1 MNLIVRQLL
10 AFLGAA
16 LIVALPAAAMGEVI
30 PISDVNE
37 DDEDGFPVLRFEVVT
52 VEGVV
57 TVGTGVLADN
67 TDIYVQD
74 ATGGVNVYQSLAA
87 SPVVA
92 QGDSVRVTGMVDVL
106 SGTGRRTSIRVETS
120 LAPEA
125 RMEILSSGNPLPD
138 PVVVAPRDLARE
150 SGEQY
155 EGIYAVTKRVS
166 LEFPLEWP
174 SDECDEDEAT
184 LIAGADSTC
193 RLWFDADT
201 DICGS
206 PPPFETF
213 DVYGV
218 VIPQPRAVIYWR
230 GHGMLPPS
238 RSYVLSRGDG
248 GGVAEADP
256 AWTYVD
262 QTIDLAFHFRGE
274 ADTLET
280 VTIAIP
286 DGWDFS
292 GDAADVALS
301 GDAFRFASVT
311 PGSTSPSLVT
321 IEGCTLVHGRPGS
334 VLLLDLGTP
343 DSAGGGTFEVSTA
356 TDGGELTPIVASPEV
371 GVGVIAP
378 EGAVLIN
385 EIYAYGADSQDR
397 SEFIELYNPNS
408 AEIDLTGWVLTDVD
422 DSGDCGGMNMWVFPA
437 GASIGPLGYLSVAKD
452 ARRGGAGGFQPV
464 FGFYPDWEL
473 YDPGFLDPDDPNSPN
488 LEIVSPPSVGT
499 SREIRLVG
507 GPDGNGTQ
515 IVGVPSYEAVYLY
528 SDLSLTSLVDA
539 VEYRDPVFWPEDA
552 CGGTGLGGPDDAWVP
567 GPPPKDYSLGRDEN
581 STDTDVSSVDLIL
594 SSEPTPGAVNVPD
607 DSLEPTVRRVRSAG
621 TWFVTIEFTEP
632 IDRDD
637 ALDLSN
643 YAITEE
649 RLDVRQAWLSR
660 DKRTVLLKTANQ
672 SPEQEYLIEISGIA
686 DLAGNVMVT
695 DSDDFDGHFP
705 VTTPISEVQEYDEV
719 GFSPLIGED
728 HAVVG
733 FATVPAGVFQP
744 DRTSMYV
751 EDLDGY
757 GVNVY
762 NSTFM
767 TDGPLI
773 GDLYQADGVV
783 EEYVSFS
790 TGAGAVT
797 EIADANVTIFARGFE
812 PLEPTVLETGDVGV
826 EDREGALIQTEG
838 VVITLSGFAFYI
850 DDGTG
855 SIQVYQNFTDLDFS
869 VFAVGDRV
877 RVTGAL
883 LQYDQNSPYFA
894 GYELAPRYQSDMVKL
909 EDDYSSSA
917 KIATEAKVLD
927 IGSGEE
933 IEISYNATKASNV
946 VVRIFDLQG
955 REVKTLFDGMCLG
968 PQRQLWDGK
977 NDEGEKMPAGVYVC
991 SIQVRERDTGGSS
1004 DAAVPIVIGRKLD

>member
-16 LIVALPAAAMGEVI
+16 LIVALPAVAMGEVI
-30 PISDVNE
+30 PIADVNE
-37 DDEDGFPVLRFEVVT
+37 DDVDGFPVLRFEVVT

-57 TVGTGVLADN
+57 TVGTGALAAN

-74 ATGGVNVYQSLAA
+74 ATGGVNVYQPLAA

-106 SGTGRRTSIRVETS
+106 AGTGRRTMIRVETS
-120 LAPEA
+120 VAPGA
-125 RMEILSSGNPLPD
+125 RMEILSSGNSLPE
-138 PVVVAPRDLARE
+138 PVVVTPRELARE

-166 LEFPLEWP
+166 LPFPLEWP
-174 SDECDEDEAT
+174 SDSCDQDEAT
-184 LIAGADSTC
+184 LVAGADSTC

-201 DICGS
+201 DLCGS
-206 PPPFETF
+206 PPPEETF

-218 VIPQPRAVIYWR
+218 VIPQPRAVVYWR

-248 GGVAEADP
+248 TGTAETEP

-262 QTIDLAFHFRGE
+262 ETINLAFHMKGE

-286 DGWDFS
+286 AGWDFS
-292 GDAADVALS
+292 GDAGDVTF
-301 GDAFRFASVT
+301 GGDGFRDAFVV
-311 PGSTSPSLVT
+311 PGSTDPSLVT
-321 IEGCTLVHGRPGS
+321 VAGCALVHGSPGT
-334 VLLLDLGTP
+334 VALLGVGTP
-343 DSAGGGTFEVSTA
+343 AAAGVGVFDVSTA
-356 TDGGELTPIVASPEV
+356 TEGGELTAIAEPPEV

-378 EGAVLIN
+378 AGTVLIN
-385 EIYAYGADSQDR
+385 EVYAYGADSQDR
-397 SEFIELYNPNS
+397 SEFIELYNPTS
-408 AEIDLTGWVLTDVD
+408 SDVDLTGWVLTDID
-422 DSGDCGGMNMWVFPA
+422 DSGQCGGTNLWVFPE
-437 GASIGPLGYLSVAKD
+437 GATIGTMDYLTVAKD
-452 ARRGGAGGFQPV
+452 ARRGGSGGFQPV

-473 YDPGFLDPDDPNSPN
+473 HDPGFVDADDPNSPN
-488 LEIVSPPSVGT
+488 LEIVSPPSDGT
-499 SREIRLVG
+499 TREIRLVG
-507 GPDGNGTQ
+507 GPDENGTLV
-515 IVGVPSYEAVYLY
+515 VGTPSYEAVYLY

-539 VEYRDPVFWPEDA
+539 MEYRDPVFWPADA

-567 GPPPKDYSLGRDEN
+567 GPPPKDYSLGRDED
-581 STDTDVSSVDLIL
+581 STDTDVSSADFIL
-594 SSEPTPGAVNVPD
+594 SSEPTPGAVNVAD
-607 DSLEPTVRRVRSAG
+607 DMLAPTVRRIASAG
-621 TWFVTIEFTEP
+621 TWFLTIEFTEP
-632 IDRDD
+632 VDRDD
-637 ALDLSN
+637 ALTLSN
-643 YAITEE
+643 YSITDE

-660 DKRTVLLKTANQ
+660 DERTVLLKTANQ
-672 SPEQEYLIEISGIA
+672 VPEHEYLIETSGVA
-686 DLAGNVMVT
+686 DLAGNVMEN

-705 VTTPISEVQEYDEV
+705 VTTPISEVQAYDEV
-719 GFSPLIGED
+719 GFSPLISET

-757 GVNVY
+757 GVNIY
-762 NSTFM
+762 NSTLM
-767 TDGPLI
+767 TEGPLI
-773 GDLYQADGVV
+773 GDLYQSVGEVA
-783 EEYVSFS
+783 EYVSFS

-812 PLEPTVLETGDVGV
+812 PLEPTVLATGDVGV
-826 EDREGALIQTEG
+826 EDREGALLQTEG
-838 VVITLSGFAFYI
+838 VIITLSGFAFYI

-869 VFAVGDRV
+869 LFSIGDRV
-877 RVTGAL
+877 QVTGAL

-909 EDDYSSSA
+909 EGDYSSSA
-917 KIATEAKVLD
+917 EITTEAKVLD
-927 IGSGEE
+927 IDSGEE
-933 IEISYNATKASNV
+933 IEIAFNATKASRV

-955 REVKTLFDGMCLG
+955 REVKTLFDGTCLG
-968 PQRQLWDGK
+968 PQRQLWDGRSDK
-977 NDEGEKMPAGVYVC
+977 GEKVPAGVYVC
-991 SIQVRERDTGGSS
+991 SIQVREGDTGGGS